1 MLIIQKYG
9 GATLETPEKI
19 KAAAARIAEYKN
31 QGNQVVVIVSAMGQ
45 TTNQLLNLSQQ
56 VSKNP
61 LLRELDML
69 LSVGERISMSLMSI
83 ALNDLNH
90 HAISLTGSQ
99 AGILTDDEHVSAM
112 VIDVKAHRVIE
123 ALRENK
129 IVIIAGFQGVS
140 PKTKE
145 ITTLGRGGSD
155 TTAVAMSAFLN
166 ADHCEILKDVSSIY
180 SADPKIVKQAR
191 PIHQLNYSILL
202 EMTYWGA
209 KVLHYRSVE
218 LARMNNVKLYVGP
231 AQSSETT
238 KNTEIKKFKDFSK
251 IGTIIYEDVMFEST
265 RAIAVNSHQNVF
277 ALSIKSKNQ
286 SEAIDTVSENFR
298 KNQISTPQI
307 LFGYT
312 QKEDTVLL
320 ITAPQETMSLIK
332 NYCNKNSTCRIADEN
347 LCSVSLT
354 CTGSSLNDVLTATQK
369 KLTENNIAVQY
380 FTQSAMS
387 LNFFVTQDAKDK
399 TIQVLHHMIE
409 NPLIP

>member
-19 KAAAARIAEYKN
+19 KTAAARIADYKN
-31 QGNQVVVIVSAMGQ
+31 KGNQVVVIVSAMGQ
-45 TTNQLLNLSQQ
+45 TTNQLLSLSQQ

-112 VIDVKAHRVIE
+112 IIDVKAHRVIE
-123 ALRENK
+123 ALKENK

-140 PKTKE
+140 PLTKE

-155 TTAVAMSAFLN
+155 TTAVAMAAFLKAN
-166 ADHCEILKDVSSIY
+166 HCEILKDVSSIY
-180 SADPKIVKQAR
+180 SADPKIVKSAH
-191 PIHQLNYSILL
+191 PIHQLNYAVLL

-218 LARMNNVKLYVGP
+218 LASINKINLYIGP

-238 KNTEIKKFKDFSK
+238 KNTEIKTFKDFSK
-251 IGTIIYEDVMFEST
+251 IGTIIHEDVMFEST
-265 RAIAVNSHQNVF
+265 RAIAVNSHQNVY

-286 SEAIDTVSENFR
+286 SAAINMVSENFR

-307 LFGYT
+307 LFGFT
-312 QKEDTVLL
+312 QKDETTLL
-320 ITAPQETMSLIK
+320 ITAPQEVMSLIK
-332 NYCNKNSTCRIADEN
+332 NYCNSNQDCQLQNEN

-354 CTGSSLNDVLTATQK
+354 CTGSSLNDVLTLSQK
-369 KLTENNIAVQY
+369 KLSEQNISVQY

-387 LNFFVTQDAKDK
+387 LNFFVAQDLKEK
-399 TIQVLHHMIE
+399 TIQALHQMIE
-409 NPLIP
+409 NP